1 MLNPWTYTRQLAFK
15 IVVNKKEK
23 LRAQG
28 VYILLS
34 PIDKAL
40 QKA

>member
-1 MLNPWTYTRQLAFK
+1 
-15 IVVNKKEK
+15 VVNKKEK